1 MGACTMGSRRLLLVG
16 TVVLG
21 LSRIASAQSPT
32 YGVGRAPT
40 AEEVRAWDIAISPTG
55 KELPPGHGTAK
66 DGAQV
71 YVQKGC
77 AGCHGP
83 AGSGGR
89 APTLIKRQQSAPANA
104 AAANPAPAPG
114 AMAGMQMGTPC
125 LAPCVNDSN
134 VMALHSPFATVMW
147 DYINRGMPINKEG
160 TLTPDEVYS
169 LVAFLLYKN
178 GVIKEDAVMDE
189 QSLPKIQMPNRE
201 GFALPADEYKHG
213 MPRLQG
219 YP

>member
-1 MGACTMGSRRLLLVG
+1 MGSHRLLFVG
-16 TVVLG
+16 VVVLG
-21 LSRIASAQSPT
+21 LCQIGSAQSPT

-66 DGAQV
+66 EGAQI

-83 AGSGGR
+83 TGSGGR
-89 APTLIKRQQSAPANA
+89 APTLIRRQGGPTNAAPANS
-104 AAANPAPAPG
+104 APAPG
-114 AMAGMQMGTPC
+114 AMTGMQMGPPC

-134 VMALHSPFATVMW
+134 VMALHSPYSTVLW

-178 GVIKEDAVMDE
+178 GVIKEDDALDA
-189 QSLPKIQMPNRE
+189 QSLPKIQMPNRT
-201 GFALPADEYKHG
+201 GFSLPAEEWKHG
-213 MPRLQG
+213 RPRLQG